1 MQQRREATF
10 SCVYHSYSSTAQL
23 KNPCYCFHHQP
34 KGRTAWSTQDK
45 PREHLDVDSRRREKR
60 RSGHIIVAT
69 NLPVNDE
76 EEKDET
82 ARPAMKEEVRPQ
94 RAEEEE
100 EDPEL
105 EAESRTRDVELDEAP
120 SDKAP
125 MEVQSAIAISHSSN
139 SNKRECVCSVRE
151 RQRERAKEKKRIRC
165 FRFVRKNLRL
175 RQSVL

>member
-1 MQQRREATF
+1 M
-10 SCVYHSYSSTAQL
+10 
-23 KNPCYCFHHQP
+23 
-34 KGRTAWSTQDK
+34 
-45 PREHLDVDSRRREKR
+45 
-60 RSGHIIVAT
+60 
-69 NLPVNDE
+69 NDE

-139 SNKRECVCSVRE
+139 SNKRECALRTKERE
-151 RQRERAKEKKRIRC
+151 RQSQREEKDKVLPVRSKEPPVKTVGSVGPKGNPGRRISVC
-165 FRFVRKNLRL
+165 FFGANFRTVVEEKE
-175 RQSVL
+175 